1 LCKATKSS
9 SDCLI
14 FGKIYKMLDTT
25 TVLTVVIAVIIGLFI
40 AVLIYLQQKIGVA
53 TKSIDKDTKILK
65 LQAYERLILLAN
77 RIAAPGMITR
87 LQNEGKS
94 NSTLSATD
102 QQLLLVSTIKE
113 EFEHNVT
120 QQLYVSKTAW
130 DAVTNFKE
138 KNILLIHQ
146 AAATL
151 QTGSNAGEL
160 NRLLISFLG
169 SDPAGDMHQL
179 VSEVLSLE
187 VKQIL

>member
-1 LCKATKSS
+1 
-9 SDCLI
+9 
-14 FGKIYKMLDTT
+14 MLDTS

-53 TKSIDKDTKILK
+53 AKSIDKDTKILK

-77 RIAAPGMITR
+77 RISVPNLITR
-87 LQNEGKS
+87 LQNDGKS

-130 DAVTNFKE
+130 DAITNFKE

-151 QTGSNAGEL
+151 PVGSTAGEL
-160 NRLLISFLG
+160 NRLLISFLAN
-169 SDPAGDMHQL
+169 DPSGDMHQL

-187 VKQIL
+187 VKQII

>member
-1 LCKATKSS
+1 
-9 SDCLI
+9 
-14 FGKIYKMLDTT
+14 MLDTT
-25 TVLTVVIAVIIGLFI
+25 TFLTVVIAVIIGLFV
-40 AVLIYLQQKIGVA
+40 ATLIYLQQKIGVA
-53 TKSIDKDTKILK
+53 AKAVDKDTQLLK

-77 RIAAPGMITR
+77 RIAIPHLVSR
-87 LQNEGKS
+87 LQNDGKS
-94 NSTLSATD
+94 SSTTSSTD
-102 QQLLLVSTIKE
+102 QQLLLVATIKE

-151 QTGSNAGEL
+151 PVGANAGEL
-160 NRLLISFLG
+160 NRLLISFLAN
-169 SDPAGDMHQL
+169 DPSGDMHQL

-187 VKQIL
+187 VKQII

>member
-1 LCKATKSS
+1 
-9 SDCLI
+9 
-14 FGKIYKMLDTT
+14 MLDTT
-25 TVLTVVIAVIIGLFI
+25 TVLTVVIAVIIGLFV
-40 AVLIYLQQKIGVA
+40 ATLIYLQQKIGVA
-53 TKSIDKDTKILK
+53 AKAVDKDTQLLK

-77 RIAAPGMITR
+77 RIAIPHLISR
-87 LQNEGKS
+87 LQQDGIS
-94 NSTLSATD
+94 SSSLSSTD
-102 QQLLLVSTIKE
+102 QQLLLVATIKE

-151 QTGSNAGEL
+151 PVGSNAGEL
-160 NRLLISFLG
+160 NRLLISFLANDA
-169 SDPAGDMHQL
+169 SGDMHQL

>member
-1 LCKATKSS
+1 
-9 SDCLI
+9 
-14 FGKIYKMLDTT
+14 MLDTS

-77 RIAAPGMITR
+77 RISVPHLITR
-87 LQNEGKS
+87 LQNDGKS

-151 QTGSNAGEL
+151 SVGAGAGEL

-179 VSEVLSLE
+179 VTEILSVE

>member
-1 LCKATKSS
+1 
-9 SDCLI
+9 
-14 FGKIYKMLDTT
+14 MLDTS

-77 RIAAPGMITR
+77 RIAVPGMITR

>member
-1 LCKATKSS
+1 
-9 SDCLI
+9 
-14 FGKIYKMLDTT
+14 MLDTT
-25 TVLTVVIAVIIGLFI
+25 TVLTVVIAVIIGLFV
-40 AVLIYLQQKIGVA
+40 ATLIYLQQKIGVA
-53 TKSIDKDTKILK
+53 AKAVDKDTQLLK

-77 RIAAPGMITR
+77 RIAIPHLISR
-87 LQNEGKS
+87 LQQDGKS
-94 NSTLSATD
+94 SGSLSSTD
-102 QQLLLVSTIKE
+102 QQLLLVATIKE

-151 QTGSNAGEL
+151 PVGPTAGEL
-160 NRLLISFLG
+160 NRLLISFLAN
-169 SDPAGDMHQL
+169 DPSGDMHQL

>member
-1 LCKATKSS
+1 
-9 SDCLI
+9 
-14 FGKIYKMLDTT
+14 MLDTT
-25 TVLTVVIAVIIGLFI
+25 TVLTVVIAVIIGLFV
-40 AVLIYLQQKIGVA
+40 ATLIYLQQKIGVA
-53 TKSIDKDTKILK
+53 AKAVDKDTQLLK

-77 RIAAPGMITR
+77 RIAIPHLVSR
-87 LQNEGKS
+87 LQQDGKS
-94 NSTLSATD
+94 SSSLSSTD
-102 QQLLLVSTIKE
+102 QQLLLVATIKE

-130 DAVTNFKE
+130 DAITNFKE

-151 QTGSNAGEL
+151 PVGANAGEL
-160 NRLLISFLG
+160 NRLLISFLAN
-169 SDPAGDMHQL
+169 DPSGDMHQL

>member
-1 LCKATKSS
+1 
-9 SDCLI
+9 
-14 FGKIYKMLDTT
+14 MLDTT
-25 TVLTVVIAVIIGLFI
+25 TVLTVVIAVIIGLFV
-40 AVLIYLQQKIGVA
+40 ATLIYLQQKIGVA
-53 TKSIDKDTKILK
+53 AKAVDKDTQLLK
-65 LQAYERLILLAN
+65 LQAYERLILFAN
-77 RIAAPGMITR
+77 RIAIPHLVSR
-87 LQNEGKS
+87 LQQEGKS
-94 NSTLSATD
+94 SSSLSSTD

-130 DAVTNFKE
+130 EAVSNFKE

-151 QTGSNAGEL
+151 PVGSNAGEL

-169 SDPAGDMHQL
+169 NDPAGDMHQL
-179 VSEVLSLE
+179 VTEVLSVE

>member
-1 LCKATKSS
+1 
-9 SDCLI
+9 
-14 FGKIYKMLDTT
+14 MLDTT
-25 TVLTVVIAVIIGLFI
+25 TFLTVVIAVIIGLFV
-40 AVLIYLQQKIGVA
+40 ATLIYLQQKIGVA
-53 TKSIDKDTKILK
+53 AKAVDKDTQLLK

-77 RIAAPGMITR
+77 RIAIPHLVSR
-87 LQNEGKS
+87 LQQDGKS
-94 NSTLSATD
+94 SSSLSSTD
-102 QQLLLVSTIKE
+102 QQLLLVATIKE

-130 DAVTNFKE
+130 KAVTNFKE

-151 QTGSNAGEL
+151 PVGSNAGEL

-179 VSEVLSLE
+179 VTEVLSVE

>member
-1 LCKATKSS
+1 
-9 SDCLI
+9 
-14 FGKIYKMLDTT
+14 MLDTS

-77 RIAAPGMITR
+77 RISIPHLITR
-87 LQNEGKS
+87 LQNDGKS

-102 QQLLLVSTIKE
+102 QQLLLVATIKE

-151 QTGSNAGEL
+151 PVGATAGEL

-169 SDPAGDMHQL
+169 NDPAGDMHQL
-179 VSEVLSLE
+179 VTEVLSVE

>member
-1 LCKATKSS
+1 
-9 SDCLI
+9 
-14 FGKIYKMLDTT
+14 MLDTS

-53 TKSIDKDTKILK
+53 TKSVDKDTKILQ

-77 RIAAPGMITR
+77 RISVPNLITR
-87 LQNEGKS
+87 LQNDGKS
-94 NSTLSATD
+94 NSNLSSTD

-151 QTGSNAGEL
+151 PTGSTAGEL

-179 VSEVLSLE
+179 VAEVLSLE
-187 VKQIL
+187 VKQII

>member
-1 LCKATKSS
+1 
-9 SDCLI
+9 
-14 FGKIYKMLDTT
+14 MLDTT
-25 TVLTVVIAVIIGLFI
+25 TVLTVVIAVIIGLFV
-40 AVLIYLQQKIGVA
+40 ATLIYLQQKIGVA
-53 TKSIDKDTKILK
+53 AKAVDKDTQLLK

-77 RIAAPGMITR
+77 RIAIPHLVSR
-87 LQNEGKS
+87 LQQDGKS
-94 NSTLSATD
+94 SSSLSSTD
-102 QQLLLVSTIKE
+102 QQLLLVATIKE

-130 DAVTNFKE
+130 EAVSNFKE

-151 QTGSNAGEL
+151 SVGAGAGEL

-179 VSEVLSLE
+179 VTEVLSVE

>member
-1 LCKATKSS
+1 
-9 SDCLI
+9 
-14 FGKIYKMLDTT
+14 MLDTT
-25 TVLTVVIAVIIGLFI
+25 TVLTVVIAVIIGLFV
-40 AVLIYLQQKIGVA
+40 ATLIYLQQKIGVA
-53 TKSIDKDTKILK
+53 AKAVDKDTQLLK

-77 RIAAPGMITR
+77 RIAIPHLVSR
-87 LQNEGKS
+87 LQQDGKS
-94 NSTLSATD
+94 SSSLSSTD
-102 QQLLLVSTIKE
+102 QQLLLVATIKE

-130 DAVTNFKE
+130 DAVSNFKE

-151 QTGSNAGEL
+151 SVGAGAGEL

-179 VSEVLSLE
+179 VTEVLSVE

>member
-1 LCKATKSS
+1 
-9 SDCLI
+9 
-14 FGKIYKMLDTT
+14 MLDTT
-25 TVLTVVIAVIIGLFI
+25 TFLTVVIAVIIGVFI
-40 AVLIYLQQKIGVA
+40 AILIYLQQKIGVA
-53 TKSIDKDTKILK
+53 SKAINKDTQLLK

-77 RIAAPGMITR
+77 RIAIPHLVSR
-87 LQNEGKS
+87 LQQDGKS
-94 NSTLSATD
+94 NSSISSTD
-102 QQLLLVSTIKE
+102 QQLLLVATIKE

-151 QTGSNAGEL
+151 LVGATAGEL
-160 NRLLISFLG
+160 NRLLISFLAN
-169 SDPAGDMHQL
+169 DPSGDMHQL

>member
-1 LCKATKSS
+1 
-9 SDCLI
+9 
-14 FGKIYKMLDTT
+14 MLDTS

-53 TKSIDKDTKILK
+53 TKSIDKDTKLLK

-77 RIAAPGMITR
+77 RIAVPGLITR
-87 LQNEGKS
+87 LQNDGKS

-151 QTGSNAGEL
+151 PTGSNAGEL

>member
-1 LCKATKSS
+1 
-9 SDCLI
+9 
-14 FGKIYKMLDTT
+14 MLDTT
-25 TVLTVVIAVIIGLFI
+25 TVLTVVIAVIIGLFV
-40 AVLIYLQQKIGVA
+40 ATLIYLQQKIGVA
-53 TKSIDKDTKILK
+53 AKAVDKDTQLLK

-77 RIAAPGMITR
+77 RIAIPHLISR
-87 LQNEGKS
+87 LQQDGIS
-94 NSTLSATD
+94 SSSLSSTD
-102 QQLLLVSTIKE
+102 QQLLLVATIKE
-113 EFEHNVT
+113 EFEHNIT

-151 QTGSNAGEL
+151 PVGSNAGEL
-160 NRLLISFLG
+160 NRLLISFLANDA
-169 SDPAGDMHQL
+169 SGDMHQL

>member
-1 LCKATKSS
+1 
-9 SDCLI
+9 
-14 FGKIYKMLDTT
+14 MLDTS

-53 TKSIDKDTKILK
+53 TKTIDKDTKILK

-77 RIAAPGMITR
+77 RIAVPNLITR
-87 LQNEGKS
+87 LQNDGKS

-130 DAVTNFKE
+130 DAVSNFKE

-151 QTGSNAGEL
+151 SVGAGAGEL

-179 VSEVLSLE
+179 VTEILSVE

>member
-1 LCKATKSS
+1 
-9 SDCLI
+9 
-14 FGKIYKMLDTT
+14 MLDTT
-25 TVLTVVIAVIIGLFI
+25 TFLTVVIAVIIGLFV
-40 AVLIYLQQKIGVA
+40 ATLIYLQQKIGVA
-53 TKSIDKDTKILK
+53 AKAVDKDTQLLK

-77 RIAAPGMITR
+77 RIAIPHLVSR
-87 LQNEGKS
+87 LQQDGKS
-94 NSTLSATD
+94 SSILSSTD

-120 QQLYVSKTAW
+120 QQLYVSKIAW
-130 DAVTNFKE
+130 DAVSNFKE

-151 QTGSNAGEL
+151 PVGSNAGEL

-179 VSEVLSLE
+179 VTEVLSVE

>member
-1 LCKATKSS
+1 
-9 SDCLI
+9 
-14 FGKIYKMLDTT
+14 MLDTS

-77 RIAAPGMITR
+77 RIAVPGLITR
-87 LQNEGKS
+87 LQNDGKS

-146 AAATL
+146 ADATL

>member
-1 LCKATKSS
+1 
-9 SDCLI
+9 
-14 FGKIYKMLDTT
+14 MLDTS

-77 RIAAPGMITR
+77 RISIPNLITR
-87 LQNEGKS
+87 LQNDGKS

-130 DAVTNFKE
+130 EAVSNFKE
-138 KNILLIHQ
+138 KNI
-146 AAATL
+146 T
-151 QTGSNAGEL
+151 
-160 NRLLISFLG
+160 
-169 SDPAGDMHQL
+169 
-179 VSEVLSLE
+179 
-187 VKQIL
+187 

>member
-1 LCKATKSS
+1 
-9 SDCLI
+9 
-14 FGKIYKMLDTT
+14 MLDTT
-25 TVLTVVIAVIIGLFI
+25 TVLTVVIAVIIGLFV
-40 AVLIYLQQKIGVA
+40 ATLIYLQQKIGVA
-53 TKSIDKDTKILK
+53 AKAVDKDTQLLK

-77 RIAAPGMITR
+77 RIAIPHLVSR
-87 LQNEGKS
+87 LQQDGKS
-94 NSTLSATD
+94 SGSITSTD
-102 QQLLLVSTIKE
+102 QQLLLVATIKE

-151 QTGSNAGEL
+151 PVGSNAGEL
-160 NRLLISFLG
+160 NRLLISFLAN
-169 SDPAGDMHQL
+169 DPSGDMHQL

>member
-1 LCKATKSS
+1 
-9 SDCLI
+9 
-14 FGKIYKMLDTT
+14 MLDTS

-77 RIAAPGMITR
+77 RIAVPGLITR
-87 LQNEGKS
+87 LQNDGKS

-151 QTGSNAGEL
+151 PTRSNAGEL

-179 VSEVLSLE
+179 VTEVLSLE

>member
-1 LCKATKSS
+1 
-9 SDCLI
+9 
-14 FGKIYKMLDTT
+14 
-25 TVLTVVIAVIIGLFI
+25 
-40 AVLIYLQQKIGVA
+40 VA

-77 RIAAPGMITR
+77 RISIPHLITR
-87 LQNEGKS
+87 LQNDGKS

-130 DAVTNFKE
+130 DAVSNFKE

-151 QTGSNAGEL
+151 SVGAGAGEL

-179 VSEVLSLE
+179 VTEVLSVE

>member
-1 LCKATKSS
+1 
-9 SDCLI
+9 
-14 FGKIYKMLDTT
+14 MLDTT
-25 TVLTVVIAVIIGLFI
+25 TVLTVVIAVIIGLFV
-40 AVLIYLQQKIGVA
+40 ATLIYLQQKIGVA
-53 TKSIDKDTKILK
+53 AKAVDKDTQLLK

-77 RIAAPGMITR
+77 RIAIPHLVSR
-87 LQNEGKS
+87 LQQDGKS
-94 NSTLSATD
+94 SGSISSTD
-102 QQLLLVSTIKE
+102 QQLLLVATIKE

-151 QTGSNAGEL
+151 PVGAAAGEL
-160 NRLLISFLG
+160 NRLLISFLAN
-169 SDPAGDMHQL
+169 DPSGDMHQL

-187 VKQIL
+187 VKHII

>member
-1 LCKATKSS
+1 
-9 SDCLI
+9 
-14 FGKIYKMLDTT
+14 MLDTS

-77 RIAAPGMITR
+77 RISVPNLITR
-87 LQNEGKS
+87 LQNDGKS

-130 DAVTNFKE
+130 DAVSNFKE

-151 QTGSNAGEL
+151 SVGAGAGEL

-179 VSEVLSLE
+179 VTEVLSVE

>member
-1 LCKATKSS
+1 MTLGLLEFLSEYTQMDCESNKETVFWKARD
-9 SDCLI
+9 DC
-14 FGKIYKMLDTT
+14 
-25 TVLTVVIAVIIGLFI
+25 
-40 AVLIYLQQKIGVA
+40 
-53 TKSIDKDTKILK
+53 
-65 LQAYERLILLAN
+65 N
-77 RIAAPGMITR
+77 P
-87 LQNEGKS
+87 
-94 NSTLSATD
+94 
-102 QQLLLVSTIKE
+102 IKE

-151 QTGSNAGEL
+151 PVGAGAGEL

>member
-1 LCKATKSS
+1 
-9 SDCLI
+9 
-14 FGKIYKMLDTT
+14 MLDTT
-25 TVLTVVIAVIIGLFI
+25 TFLTVVIAVIIGVFVAI
-40 AVLIYLQQKIGVA
+40 LIYLQQKIGVA
-53 TKSIDKDTKILK
+53 TKAVDKDTKILK

-77 RIAAPGMITR
+77 RIALPHLIAR
-87 LQNEGKS
+87 LQQEGKS
-94 NSTLSATD
+94 NASLSATD
-102 QQLLLVSTIKE
+102 QQLLLVATIKE

-146 AAATL
+146 AAVTL
-151 QTGSNAGEL
+151 PVGASAGEL
-160 NRLLISFLG
+160 NRLLISFLANDV
-169 SDPAGDMHQL
+169 SGDMHQF

>member
-1 LCKATKSS
+1 
-9 SDCLI
+9 
-14 FGKIYKMLDTT
+14 MLDTT
-25 TVLTVVIAVIIGLFI
+25 TVLTVVIAVIIGLFV
-40 AVLIYLQQKIGVA
+40 ATLIYLQQKIGVA
-53 TKSIDKDTKILK
+53 AKAVDKDTQLLK

-77 RIAAPGMITR
+77 RIAIPHLISR
-87 LQNEGKS
+87 LQQDGIS
-94 NSTLSATD
+94 SSSLSSTD
-102 QQLLLVSTIKE
+102 QQLLLVATIKE
-113 EFEHNVT
+113 EFEHNIT

-151 QTGSNAGEL
+151 PVGSNAGEL
-160 NRLLISFLG
+160 NRLLISFLANDA
-169 SDPAGDMHQL
+169 SGDMHQM

>member
-1 LCKATKSS
+1 
-9 SDCLI
+9 
-14 FGKIYKMLDTT
+14 M
-25 TVLTVVIAVIIGLFI
+25 
-40 AVLIYLQQKIGVA
+40 A

-77 RIAAPGMITR
+77 RIAVPGLISR
-87 LQNEGKS
+87 LQNDGKS

-138 KNILLIHQ
+138 KNILFFNKFI
-146 AAATL
+146 
-151 QTGSNAGEL
+151 
-160 NRLLISFLG
+160 
-169 SDPAGDMHQL
+169 
-179 VSEVLSLE
+179 
-187 VKQIL
+187 